1 MKFSELDEASWPD
14 LQPFLDTALL
24 PVSGLTALDSPP
36 EAAEKIG
43 RTGDWLSPLEEAFRG
58 RTVTLPASHYDGDPA
73 AGAARLEGLCAAI
86 KRQGY
91 RYVIVVAGGGGWSEA
106 ALPSADLIVQPSEP
120 DEQPEPERIRQ
131 AVTTLWKRPAVG

>member
-1 MKFSELDEASWPD
+1 MKFSELDDDTWAE

-24 PVSGLTALDSPP
+24 PVSGLSGGETPA

-43 RTGDWLSPLEEAFRG
+43 RTGDWLSPLEASFRG

-73 AGAARLEGLCAAI
+73 GGAARLEALCASI

-91 RYVIVVAGGGGWSEA
+91 RHLIVVAGNGGWTEA
-106 ALPSADLIVQPSEP
+106 QLPSADMILQPQAADEAP
-120 DEQPEPERIRQ
+120 DPERIRQ
-131 AVTTLWKRPAVG
+131 AVTALWKRSSGA